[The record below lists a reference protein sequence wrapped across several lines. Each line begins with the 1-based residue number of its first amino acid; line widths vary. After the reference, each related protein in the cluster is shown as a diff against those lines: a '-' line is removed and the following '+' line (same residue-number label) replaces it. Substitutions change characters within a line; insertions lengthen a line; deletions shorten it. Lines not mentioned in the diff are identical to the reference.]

1 MTTKKGVWD
10 LQDVRDK
17 QLQSLWDYSNS
28 SNLMVWGRNHNG
40 QLAQNDTILRSSPVQ
55 LSGTWS
61 VSEGNSNTKRKGDN
75 SGGSEKFIKSDGTL
89 WSWGTNNYGQLGQN
103 NTTKYSSPVQI
114 PGTNW
119 AKAPGGSPNN
129 FTSGAIKT
137 DGTLWIWGRNDYGQ
151 LGLSQSGPSNIS
163 SPTQLGSDT
172 TWSQVLAGG
181 EVCSAIKTDG
191 TLWIWGR
198 NHHGQLGL
206 NDLANRSS
214 PIQISGTTWIEIAGG
229 YRQMV
234 ALKSDGTL
242 WSWGDNYHG
251 ALGIN
256 LPPSNH
262 PSYENS
268 MSSPVQVP
276 GTTWRS
282 IKSGNFFFTATK
294 TDGTLWSWG
303 TASDGQLGV
312 NNTTKYSAPI
322 QIGSDTTWDIHDA
335 NLDNSIAIKTDGTLW
350 VWGANN
356 YGQLGLNESPSPGK
370 NRSSPT
376 QVPGTWQN
384 AITGSNSFAWPS

>member
-1 MTTKKGVWD
+1 MTTTKGVWD

-17 QLQSLWDYSNS
+17 QLQSLWDYNNS
-28 SNLMVWGRNHNG
+28 SNLMVWGRNNGG
-40 QLAQNDTILRSSPVQ
+40 QLAQNNLVDRSSPVQ

-61 VSEGNSNTKRKGDN
+61 VNEGNSNTKRKGDN
-75 SGGSEKFIKSDGTL
+75 SGGSGKFIKSDGTL
-89 WSWGTNNYGQLGQN
+89 WSWGYNGYGQLGQN
-103 NTTKYSSPVQI
+103 NRAKYSSPVQI

-119 AKAPGGSPNN
+119 AKAPSGSPNN

-137 DGTLWIWGRNDYGQ
+137 DGTLWIWGRNDNGQ
-151 LGLSQSGPSNIS
+151 LGLSQPGPSDRS
-163 SPTQLGSDT
+163 SPVQIPGT

-181 EVCSAIKTDG
+181 EVSSAIKTDG

-198 NHHGQLGL
+198 NNHGQLGL
-206 NDLANRSS
+206 NDRANRSA
-214 PIQISGTTWIEIAGG
+214 PIQIPGTTWIEIAGG

-242 WSWGDNYHG
+242 WSWGNNYHG

-262 PSYENS
+262 PSYSNS

-303 TASDGQLGV
+303 TGGEGQLGH
-312 NNTTKYSAPI
+312 NDEENRSAPI
-322 QIGSDTTWDIHDA
+322 QIPGTTWDINDA
-335 NLDNSIAIKTDGTLW
+335 SGDNSAAIKTDGTLW

-356 YGQLGLNESPSPGK
+356 YGQLGLN
-370 NRSSPT
+370 NRTEYSSPT

-384 AITGSNSFAWPS
+384 AITGSSTFAWPS